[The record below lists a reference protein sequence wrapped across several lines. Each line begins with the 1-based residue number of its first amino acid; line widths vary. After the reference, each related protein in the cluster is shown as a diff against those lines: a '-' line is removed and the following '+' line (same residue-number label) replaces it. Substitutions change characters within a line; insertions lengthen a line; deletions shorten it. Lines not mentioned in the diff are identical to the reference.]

1 MLNEWSDRVPPSPR
15 KPLLLRGSFW
25 LGFMVAMASAALVYD
40 LAARLLSLGRRL
52 MLG

>member
-1 MLNEWSDRVPPSPR
+1 MLNEWSDRVPPGPR
-15 KPLLLRGSFW
+15 KPLLLSGLFW
-25 LGFMVAMASAALVYD
+25 LGIMVALASAGLVYD